1 MPARTG
7 FTAGNTKR
15 SGLFPPFA
23 AVPPLSLGAFR
34 LLFSPGQ
41 SAAMVPL
48 EPPPCAV
55 FQQAFLE
62 RRRRSHSAPVSLSL
76 SPRCI
81 FLFCFVNFPSIP
93 RTKPPP
99 PSPFLPGAPVSSG
112 RGGHCASFLGAGA
125 AGCAE
130 RSADRAAGRL
140 SPATGPLRRPGAVG
154 SGRVPHLPPRPLG
167 YGPRAAG

>member
-76 SPRCI
+76 SALY
-81 FLFCFVNFPSIP
+81 FFVLFCKFSFDSPH
-93 RTKPPP
+93 KAPP